1 MRNFKTKMLLNVSYN
16 RPKIKKQIDDAVG
29 KPFSLVERIKMKG
42 IGSGKMFIDS
52 TSIQIHNLL
61 VLDNNQNVCGIE
73 MRPNGIL
80 VTFRSLLETYALVI
94 PFYKLKIYKGQS
106 DVYSIY
112 RDDYFIKVKIKEK
125 QHHKFMQKLLNFKLE
140 QYDAKLQGP
149 N

>member
-1 MRNFKTKMLLNVSYN
+1 MLLNVSYN

-29 KPFSLVERIKMKG
+29 KPFSLVERIKMRG
-42 IGSGKMFIDS
+42 IGSGKLIIDS

-73 MRPNGIL
+73 IRPQGIL
-80 VTFRSLLETYALVI
+80 VSFRSLLETYALVI

-112 RDDYFIKVKIKEK
+112 RDDYFIKVKVKEK
-125 QHHKFMQKLLNFKLE
+125 EHHKFMQKLLDYKLE
-140 QYDAKLQGP
+140 QYDSKLEGP